1 MHMFDAATAGNIL
14 AKNLGQLEQISED
27 QPQANAGN
35 GIARLAIAFAL
46 VALLAVG
53 LDWAAGPPAAAGSA
67 AAHAGAYPAVPT
79 CID

>member
-14 AKNLGQLEQISED
+14 ARNLGQLEQISED
-27 QPQANAGN
+27 RSGADAGN

-46 VALLAVG
+46 VALIAVG
-53 LDWAAGPPAAAGSA
+53 LDWAAGPPAVAASSI
-67 AAHAGAYPAVPT
+67 HAGAYPAVPT